1 MSEKEV
7 TAVESTKKESSK
19 KDSKPEK
26 KKKKGFKL
34 FKFFKEVWV
43 ELKSRIVWPT
53 PKQVVNNTI
62 VVIVCCAVVGL
73 FVFLLDTGLMALF
86 NLILNL

>member
-1 MSEKEV
+1 MAEE
-7 TAVESTKKESSK
+7 A
-19 KDSKPEK
+19 K

-43 ELKSRIVWPT
+43 ELRSRIVWPT
-53 PKQVVNNTI
+53 SKQIVNNTI
-62 VVIVCCAVVGL
+62 VVIVCCVLVGA

-86 NLILNL
+86 NLLLNL